1 MRVPWSHLSTLLMAL
16 LLSLLV
22 WFVAVRADNPFE
34 ERVLPD
40 FSPVALVNLSPD
52 LILMAPASGAAQTRL
67 TLRAPRNT
75 WETFTADRVRL
86 SADLS
91 GLGPGQWDVPIQVQL
106 DPALS
111 TAMRVVRLTP
121 DTVRVTLEE
130 RKTREIPISLI
141 VQGVPASGY
150 EAGAPILGVKSVL
163 VSGPASAVD
172 RVSEVQARLSLENAR
187 SSFSQTAALIAVD
200 VAGVPVP
207 AVDVEP
213 DNTTIEVAIRQRIGT
228 RDVAVKLVTS
238 GQPPPGY
245 RVTNLSVSPP
255 IITVSSAD
263 PQQVLELP
271 GFVET
276 QPLDLS
282 EASSDIIRRL
292 ALNLPE
298 GVTTV
303 GEPSV
308 LVQVSIAA
316 IEGST
321 RVQRRVEARN
331 LGVGLNARFSPDTVD
346 VLIAG
351 PLPLL
356 DRLRDGDVLIAID
369 LNGLGPGT
377 YSLTPTV
384 VFLADRL
391 RAESVLPASIEVI
404 IERGPAPTRTPTITP
419 TATATPV
426 PTRTPTLPPTA
437 PPATPTETPTP

>member
-1 MRVPWSHLSTLLMAL
+1 MRVPSSHLSTLLLSL

-22 WFVAVRADNPFE
+22 WFIAVRADNPFE

-40 FSPVALVNLSPD
+40 SLPVAIINLSPD
-52 LILMAPASGAAQTRL
+52 LILTAPASGTAQTHL

-75 WETFTADRVRL
+75 WEAFTADRVRL
-86 SADLS
+86 TADLS

-106 DPALS
+106 DRVLS
-111 TAMRVVRLTP
+111 AAMHVVRLTP
-121 DTVRVTLEE
+121 ETVRVTLEE
-130 RKTREIPISLI
+130 RKTREIPVSLI
-141 VQGVPASGY
+141 VQGMPASGY
-150 EAGAPILGVKSVL
+150 EAGSPILNIRSVL
-163 VSGPASAVD
+163 VSGPTSAVD

-187 SSFSQTAALIAVD
+187 SSFSQMAALIAVD
-200 VAGVPVP
+200 IAGVPVP

-213 DNTTIEVAIRQRIGT
+213 DSAIIEVAIRQRLGT

-263 PQQVLELP
+263 PQQVLALP

-282 EASSDIIRRL
+282 EASSNIIRRV

-298 GVTTV
+298 GVTTI

-384 VFLADRL
+384 VFLADQL

-404 IERGPAPTRTPTITP
+404 IERGPAPTRTPTLTP
-419 TATATPV
+419 TATPSRT
-426 PTRTPTLPPTA
+426 PTRTLSPPTV
-437 PPATPTETPTP
+437 TPTTPTGTPTP

>member
-1 MRVPWSHLSTLLMAL
+1 MRSSWSHLGTLLMAL
-16 LLSLLV
+16 LMALLV

-34 ERVLPD
+34 ERLLPD
-40 FSPVALVNLSPD
+40 FSPVALVNVPPD
-52 LILMAPASGAAQTRL
+52 LILMAPVSGVAQTRL
-67 TLRAPRNT
+67 TLRAPRT
-75 WETFTADRVRL
+75 AWEVFAPDRIRL
-86 SADLS
+86 VADLS
-91 GLGPGQWDVPIQVQL
+91 GLGPGQWEAPIQVQL
-106 DPALS
+106 DPALGG
-111 TAMRVVRLTP
+111 AMRVVRLSP
-121 DTVRVTLEE
+121 ETVRVTLEE
-130 RKTREIPISLI
+130 RKTREIPVSLI
-141 VQGVPASGY
+141 VQGEPASGY
-150 EAGAPILGVKSVL
+150 EAGSPILGVRSVL
-163 VSGPASAVD
+163 VSGPTSAVD

-187 SSFSQTAALIAVD
+187 SSFSQMAALIAVD
-200 VAGVPVP
+200 IAGVPIP
-207 AVDVEP
+207 AVDVTP
-213 DNTTIEVAIRQRIGT
+213 DSTTIEVAIRQKIGT

-282 EASSDIIRRL
+282 QASDDIIQRL

-308 LVQVSIAA
+308 LVQVNIAA

-356 DRLRDGDVLIAID
+356 DRLRDGDLLIALD

-384 VFLADRL
+384 VFLADQL
-391 RAESVLPASIEVI
+391 RAESVLPATVEVI
-404 IERGPAPTRTPTITP
+404 IERGPQPTRTPTVTPTP
-419 TATATPV
+419 TASAT
-426 PTRTPTLPPTA
+426 PTRTRLPPT
-437 PPATPTETPTP
+437 PLPPTETPTPAP